1 MFSNFP
7 PATRC
12 SPPAFFQMRTE
23 YLYIVAAALFWGSYP
38 LVLRSTGAG
47 GPSGSLILMVG
58 GLIPIVAAV
67 LWQGTLIKP
76 PTAELTRLLI
86 AGVMMGFGL
95 LAFNMVANSR
105 VIDASVSI
113 PIVDTAM
120 LIVTVIGAVLFFAE
134 PVTVKKA
141 VGIALLVTGILVL
154 RPE

>member
-1 MFSNFP
+1 
-7 PATRC
+7 
-12 SPPAFFQMRTE
+12 MRTE